1 MGISYWYCFQFID
14 REYNNNL
21 FEMFPQSENKARSFS
36 CIYIINLTEINVK
49 ISLKTPDSF

>member
-1 MGISYWYCFQFID
+1 MGIYYWYCFQFID